1 MINPI
6 KFFTT
11 TEYTVAYRFS
21 DKSIFEDTDTPFT
34 VFSSPEK
41 YWIADPFIFMYEDTP
56 YVFVEVFDKTKN
68 YAAIGC
74 SKVVNGKMS
83 QPEIIIDDG
92 THMSYPDV
100 FEMNGK
106 IYMIPENCANSKIRI
121 FECEH
126 FPDKWVELT
135 TVTDKPYYDTT
146 IWKNQKGETLLFA
159 SLASGELYGSDLYLL
174 KTDKN
179 FCVISEKLITEDNR
193 FSRQGGKVIESSGE
207 LYRVSQDCSGMEYGK
222 ALNIMKI
229 NNSDF
234 DNYEEAPFKTFTVKS
249 FNYDKKI
256 RFKQGV
262 HTYNRCGNM
271 DIIDLKIGIFSFKC
285 FFDKV
290 RFAKD
295 FLLSFLKKS

>member
-1 MINPI
+1 MINPV

-21 DKSIFEDTDTPFT
+21 DKNIFDDADTPFI
-34 VFSSPEK
+34 VFSPPEEL
-41 YWIADPFIFMYEDTP
+41 WIADPFLFVYENVP
-56 YVFVEVFDKTKN
+56 YVFVEVFDKAKN
-68 YAAIGC
+68 YASIGC
-74 SKVVNGKMS
+74 SKIVDGKMTA
-83 QPEIIIDDG
+83 PEIIIDDG

-100 FEMNGK
+100 FEMDGK

-121 FECEH
+121 FECKH
-126 FPDKWVELT
+126 FPDQWVELT
-135 TVTDKPYYDTT
+135 TISDKPYYDTT
-146 IWKNQKGETLLFA
+146 IWKNQNGETLLFA
-159 SLASGELYGSDLYLL
+159 SLASGELYGSNLYLL
-174 KTDKN
+174 KTEN
-179 FCVISEKLITEDNR
+179 NLCVSDEKLITEDNR
-193 FSRQGGKVIESSGE
+193 FSRQGGNVIEIDGD

-229 NNSDF
+229 NNGGF
-234 DNYEEAPFKTFTVKS
+234 DDYSETYFKTFNVKS

-262 HTYNRCGNM
+262 HTYNRQGNV

-295 FLLSFLKKS
+295 FLLSILKKS